1 MNGSIRV
8 LDIKIARIDSGLK
21 RLRITLNYYGYT
33 GTLGMRS
40 PSTAAQTIDIR
51 ANVIRIFIL
60 KILELYIMLNINRKL

>member
-60 KILELYIMLNINRKL
+60 KIL